1 MCHAVSLVRSSQ
13 RLIYQE
19 AVAMAQQAMR
29 DELSQTEMALATH
42 QQETELEHLYSVSA
56 GTYTAEVVEDLRK
69 SLEVLLQQTSA
80 DSTSELPTSQELKSL
95 YLAVKS
101 LLESGKSETFVVE
114 QVLQQKGRNFDEGKV
129 QLQRLLQLGLE
140 QEW

>member
-1 MCHAVSLVRSSQ
+1 
-13 RLIYQE
+13 
-19 AVAMAQQAMR
+19 MR
-29 DELSQTEMALATH
+29 D
-42 QQETELEHLYSVSA
+42 
-56 GTYTAEVVEDLRK
+56 GTYPAEVVEDLRK